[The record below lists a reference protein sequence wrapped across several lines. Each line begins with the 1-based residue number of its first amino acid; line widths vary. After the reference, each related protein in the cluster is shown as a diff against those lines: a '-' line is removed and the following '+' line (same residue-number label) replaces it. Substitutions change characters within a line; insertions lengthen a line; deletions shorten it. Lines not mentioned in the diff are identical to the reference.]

1 MQVHTQSVNQQLLAL
16 TRKRACTGVFLG
28 LERPAG
34 ESWHWSSAA
43 AGSVRAEYFN
53 WRTVDKHPLEYS
65 DFVTFTAGEGLWVSS
80 YGEVD

>member
-1 MQVHTQSVNQQLLAL
+1 MQVHTQSVNLQLLAL

-43 AGSVRAEYFN
+43 AGSVRAE
-53 WRTVDKHPLEYS
+53 
-65 DFVTFTAGEGLWVSS
+65 
-80 YGEVD
+80 